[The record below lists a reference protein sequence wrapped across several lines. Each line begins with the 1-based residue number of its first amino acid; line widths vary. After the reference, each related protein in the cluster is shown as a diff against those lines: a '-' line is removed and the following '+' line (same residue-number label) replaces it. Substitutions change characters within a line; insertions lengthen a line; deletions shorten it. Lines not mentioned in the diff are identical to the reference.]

1 MAIIK
6 KNTNKKYWQGYGET
20 GTLINYWQECKL
32 VQSLWKTVGRSPK
45 KLKMELPYN
54 PAIPLLGVY
63 IQ

>member
-45 KLKMELPYN
+45 KTKN
-54 PAIPLLGVY
+54 GTTI
-63 IQ
+63 